1 MVKIALAS
9 LLAAAALA
17 QIALAPRFEV
27 ASIKP
32 APDLAT
38 MLRAGKAPHI
48 GTKIDAARVDIGFM
62 GLTELICLAYKVK
75 PYQVTGPEW
84 MKAAR
89 FDVLARIPEG
99 VSKDL
104 VPEMMQALLADRFKL
119 TLHRE
124 TKDHAGY
131 ALLVAK
137 GGPKFKESVA
147 EEPVSDKDATPP
159 TGPVTVA
166 TGNNGETIK
175 TDSKGGATIAGG
187 PYGTQRISFG
197 PEGIHTEY
205 SKMTMPGLAELLT
218 SLAGGTL
225 VVDMTEVKG
234 TWQVVVDI
242 PTPTVLNGRGAA
254 AGGAG
259 GPIGGDAGNGPAGVA
274 SDPENRTAAMFQA
287 VQKMG
292 LKLEQRKIP
301 METII
306 IDHVDKTP
314 TEN

>member
-1 MVKIALAS
+1 MLKTVLGP

-17 QIALAPRFEV
+17 QTAPAPQFEV

-38 MLRAGKAPHI
+38 LLRAGTAPHI

-62 GLTELICLAYKVK
+62 GLTELICLAYRVK

-119 TLHRE
+119 TMHRE
-124 TKDHAGY
+124 TKEHAGY

-137 GGPKFKESVA
+137 GGVKFKESVPD
-147 EEPVSDKDATPP
+147 EPAAVKDATPP
-159 TGPVTVA
+159 PGPVTLT

-175 TDSKGGATIAGG
+175 TDSNGGATIAGG
-187 PYGTQRISFG
+187 LYGTQRISFG

-205 SKMTMPGLAELLT
+205 SKMTMPGLAELMT
-218 SLAGGTL
+218 SLSGGTP
-225 VVDMTEVKG
+225 VVDMTELKG

-242 PTPTVLNGRGAA
+242 PAPTVLNGRGPAPV
-254 AGGAG
+254 GGAG
-259 GPIGGDAGNGPAGVA
+259 GPIGGDAAVA
-274 SDPENRTAAMFQA
+274 SDPENRMSAMFQA
-287 VQKMG
+287 AQKMG

-301 METII
+301 METIV
-306 IDHVDKTP
+306 IDHVEKTP